1 MDVKLIMMMMMNIIN
16 TKFKG
21 ASFLSSMKKAEKTA
35 AEDNGDEIW

>member
-1 MDVKLIMMMMMNIIN
+1 MMNIMN

-35 AEDNGDEIW
+35 AAEDNGDEIW